1 MNPYSEETY
10 PENVKYVHDTPEN
23 RKLMSKLYGNPIFT
37 VSNYSY
43 IRFNTLEKTWRTS
56 FDIEWLYRNPPP
68 VVEIC
73 EIFKD
78 HPLSFEDWYNIN
90 EDEINIELAENGADR
105 EMDFNPEKEFEKRY
119 EKYINTSYV

>member
-1 MNPYSEETY
+1 MGTY
-10 PENVKYVHDTPEN
+10 PDEVYQEHIKYVLDTPEN
-23 RKLMSKLYGNPIFT
+23 RKVMTKLYGKNLF
-37 VSNYSY
+37 SHMCFSY
-43 IRFNTLEKTWRTS
+43 IRFNTINKTWRSS

-73 EIFKD
+73 EIFKEY
-78 HPLSFEDWYNIN
+78 PLSFEDWYGIN

-105 EMDFNPEKEFEKRY
+105 ELDFNPEKEFEKRY